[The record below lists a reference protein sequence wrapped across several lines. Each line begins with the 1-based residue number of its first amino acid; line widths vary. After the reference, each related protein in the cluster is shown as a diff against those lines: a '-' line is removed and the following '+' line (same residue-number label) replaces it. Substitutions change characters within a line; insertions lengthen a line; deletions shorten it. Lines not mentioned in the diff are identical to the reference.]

1 MRLRPERVNHVW
13 SYDFVSAK
21 TYDGRTVRMLNLID
35 EHSRECLA
43 IHVQRQLKS
52 DDVLAV
58 LPHTDRTA
66 LLDPFREHLF
76 QAGIGQISEIFE
88 GDPPHAPRGCIAQAW
103 SVAQLFDIAQACEV

>member
-1 MRLRPERVNHVW
+1 MAARTPEAEPLLTPAEVATMFRVDPKTVTRW
-13 SYDFVSAK
+13 AK
-21 TYDGRTVRMLNLID
+21 AGKLTSIRTLGGHRRYRETEVR
-35 EHSRECLA
+35 
-43 IHVQRQLKS
+43 
-52 DDVLAV
+52 
-58 LPHTDRTA
+58 A